1 MIILIVFAFIA
12 GLVTILSPCILPILP
27 IVLSGAISGGK
38 KRPLGAVSYTHL
50 DVYKRQATNNANE
63 QLITMAQQKLGDE
76 KQEIKT
82 DLDNKR
88 REFEKLVE
96 SVQKEL
102 RDNDKTSQSI
112 IQQIKDHEKITKDLS
127 ITTEGLRKVLTNN
140 QLRCLLYTSRCV

>member
-1 MIILIVFAFIA
+1 MSSDLIIGAAIGVIIA
-12 GLVTILSPCILPILP
+12 LALYIYSQKKKGSAHLS
-27 IVLSGAISGGK
+27 ADFK
-38 KRPLGAVSYTHL
+38 QEMQDFFHT
-50 DVYKRQATNNANE
+50 ATNNANE
-63 QLITMAQQKLGDE
+63 QLITMAQQKLGAE

-127 ITTEGLRKVLTNN
+127 ITTEGLRKVLINN